1 MFQFVSDSYFTLIG
15 QLFNTIISFLPE
27 CIKSWFFLALFPI
40 LLLSDFPRFL
50 VQSSVLKMEK
60 LKKLLKIN
68 AGKVSVGDKGDELYQ
83 IPVYQRS
90 DGLTIRLGS
99 YANLINNEEESST
112 FNVKN
117 ILVTADLEE
126 VFAVLVPSDCIS
138 SLNVKSKDVGKEPII
153 EEMTVQINEIVHVR
167 NTGVCTEVAR
177 NGMEAVAASVKSC
190 PFQVQKF
197 IRKHQIASFMR
208 KEVQRFL
215 SGFSMAGTCSLGCID
230 WKLDPLILGL
240 ERETDFSM
248 EYRVEKSVDNVTH
261 MDLLMGN
268 LWDVRSISGSD
279 GYRII
284 LTLELLVDSN
294 QELFLKM
301 HATLLAG
308 KLDRDHYRSVCL
320 RDTSNLHMIY
330 NRRLSDITNNRTRR
344 LSDVTNNASGA
355 VVTPGQT
362 LAWDEFATQSA
373 GNSPFHVNGA
383 TPCITVSIDD
393 MFTNGTNGSAAAGN
407 LPTFPTSSTNTFQ
420 TLEKLLSALPQSQIV
435 FNSPIKEVSGE
446 YTGVSSNLTGPNTS
460 TPADD
465 LDDKDHVTSTT
476 PDSSPSL
483 HDHKPDQKHGDVSV
497 DEEIECLNLK
507 ENNAVSYN
515 IQEEELRELSPEVD
529 MNVGPDEATEE
540 LDDNA
545 LNDCKTDELDDN
557 NDVMDENGD
566 SARPS
571 PNISVSTGVEDSSPS
586 KPLNGAMG
594 NTQNQLHNLNTMIM
608 SPLVSKTSSPPRM
621 SSLKRVQ
628 DYIQSLPSP
637 QHFTRRSSGSL
648 GGEGS
653 ITSPLKSIKS
663 PLHKSTNSPLEE
675 DNTSQCS
682 GSVLSRQSDLSSLT
696 GARMASGIFYG
707 SSSINGAANA
717 PVCPYPEDWQQT
729 IPESIENDDEID

>member
-1 MFQFVSDSYFTLIG
+1 MFQYSVDSYFSQIFNFVISLLPQCVRSWLI
-15 QLFNTIISFLPE
+15 
-27 CIKSWFFLALFPI
+27 LAVFPI
-40 LLLSDFPRFL
+40 LLLSDFSLFFVEL
-50 VQSSVLKMEK
+50 SLINMEK
-60 LKKLLKIN
+60 LRKLFKFNN
-68 AGKVSVGDKGDELYQ
+68 AEKVADGEKGSELYH

-99 YANLINNEEESST
+99 YVTLITSEEVSTT

-117 ILVTADLEE
+117 ILVRADLGE
-126 VFAVLVPSDCIS
+126 VFAVLIPSDCIVS
-138 SLNVKSKDVGKEPII
+138 INPRSKDSGKEATI
-153 EEMTVQINEIVHVR
+153 EEITVQINEIIHVR

-177 NGMEAVAASVKSC
+177 NGMDAVATSAKNS
-190 PFQVQKF
+190 PLQVQKF

-230 WKLDPLILGL
+230 WKLDPFILGL

-248 EYRVEKSVDNVTH
+248 EYRVERSVDNVTH

-308 KLDRDHYRSVCL
+308 KLDREHYRSVCL
-320 RDTSNLHMIY
+320 RDTSNLHMIC

-355 VVTPGQT
+355 VITPGQT

-373 GNSPFHVNGA
+373 GNSPFHGNGA
-383 TPCITVSIDD
+383 TPIVTVSIDD
-393 MFTNGTNGSAAAGN
+393 MFTNGSAAAGT

-465 LDDKDHVTSTT
+465 LDDKGHITTDT

-483 HDHKPDQKHGDVSV
+483 HDPKPDHKHADVSV
-497 DEEIECLNLK
+497 DEELECLNLK
-507 ENNAVSYN
+507 EKNAVSYN
-515 IQEEELRELSPEVD
+515 LQEDHVRELTPVVE
-529 MNVGPDEATEE
+529 MNGGLEDASEQVNDNK
-540 LDDNA
+540 LDDGSE
-545 LNDCKTDELDDN
+545 NDHIHDDIE
-557 NDVMDENGD
+557 ENGD

-571 PNISVSTGVEDSSPS
+571 PNVSVSTGVEDRSPT
-586 KPLNGAMG
+586 KPVNGAMG
-594 NTQNQLHNLNTMIM
+594 NTKNQLHNLNTMIM
-608 SPLVSKTSSPPRM
+608 SPLVTRSSSPPRM

-637 QHFTRRSSGSL
+637 QHFTRRSSQ

-653 ITSPLKSIKS
+653 EPSPLKSLNKS
-663 PLHKSTNSPLEE
+663 INSPQE
-675 DNTSQCS
+675 DDENTSLCS
-682 GSVLSRQSDLSSLT
+682 GSVLSRQSELSSLT
-696 GARMASGIFYG
+696 GVRMASGIFYG
-707 SSSINGAANA
+707 SSSMNGAATV
-717 PVCPYPEDWQQT
+717 PVCPYPEEWQQT
-729 IPESIENDDEID
+729 IPESIENDEELD